1 VAALARAGDSRA
13 ALARLRDAMRSH
25 RWSAGARRLDL
36 AQAVAALDRRTRAE
50 GFHALHDWDGVAAAV
65 NPETIPVDVLDLAI
79 RTRGGT
85 DPPEPGAL
93 GILVDYYFMY
103 LLALLSLRVWD
114 EGHPDA
120 NLDLIARAL
129 DLLQGPGGS
138 GQRFADDAE
147 TLMLLATSHYEP
159 DEQGFASLLDRV
171 RTLGG
176 APQARIASAH
186 AVSMGCHLRFGF
198 EATYARDL
206 GSMRDDNAADYPWLS
221 YSLLTLLRTY
231 DERDHAGV
239 APDGLRR
246 LEEALVNGLSADP
259 AGFVGPAPARM
270 LVADTERREIRDRFE
285 ARRAQLAERFD
296 AFLPTAQAYSP
307 LSFFFNF
314 CQNVLKGAVIDAVLW
329 GAPSAVSVNDLLSGL
344 PSDGRP
350 QLDQERQALARTLM
364 GYARSNPHR
373 IRGRLMPVI
382 VYDPQA
388 GRRAFAATR
397 RAVRAVP

>member
-1 VAALARAGDSRA
+1 
-13 ALARLRDAMRSH
+13 
-25 RWSAGARRLDL
+25 
-36 AQAVAALDRRTRAE
+36 
-50 GFHALHDWDGVAAAV
+50 
-65 NPETIPVDVLDLAI
+65 
-79 RTRGGT
+79 
-85 DPPEPGAL
+85 
-93 GILVDYYFMY
+93 MY

-129 DLLQGPGGS
+129 GLLQGHGGS

-147 TLMLLATSHYEP
+147 TLMLVATSHYEP
-159 DEQGFASLLDRV
+159 DEEGFASLLDRV

-198 EATYARDL
+198 EATYGRDL

-221 YSLLTLLRTY
+221 YSLLTLLRAR
-231 DERDHAGV
+231 DERAEAG
-239 APDGLRR
+239 APPDALRP
-246 LEEALVNGLSADP
+246 LEEAFVNGLSADP
-259 AGFVGPAPARM
+259 AGFVGPSPARM
-270 LVADTERREIRDRFE
+270 PVADAERREIRDRFD
-285 ARRAQLAERFD
+285 ARRAELAERFD
-296 AFLPTAQAYSP
+296 TFLPTAQAYSP

-329 GAPSAVSVNDLLSGL
+329 GAPSSVSVSDLLSGL

-350 QLDQERQALARTLM
+350 QLDEERQALARTLM

-397 RAVRAVP
+397 RAVRD